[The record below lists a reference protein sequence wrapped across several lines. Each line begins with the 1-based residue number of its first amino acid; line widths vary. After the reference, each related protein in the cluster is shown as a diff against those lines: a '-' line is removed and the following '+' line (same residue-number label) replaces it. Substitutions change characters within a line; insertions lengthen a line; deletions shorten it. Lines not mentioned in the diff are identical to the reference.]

1 VTIDQAEPQAGAQ
14 SAVRRGTN
22 LPRMGDFNESVILD
36 AIRRAPEGLSR
47 VELAGAT
54 GLSAQTVS
62 NICRRLL
69 ESGLVAEAG
78 KKSGRAGKPR
88 TVLQI
93 VPGGRY
99 ALGVHLDP
107 AVITYVVLD
116 LAGRVVHS
124 LRRPTPAVVDQ
135 ESTIAA
141 MAETIDAVIDA
152 SGADRDRILG
162 LGIAVPGPI
171 DLASGSVVDPP
182 RLEGWGRVPLR
193 DRLAEATGLPVLM
206 DKDVIAAAVA
216 ERWAGAATHSGNFLF
231 FYLGAGSGM
240 GVVVDDVVLRGASGN
255 AGEVGGLDANCTT
268 RALVNEAVAAGVLDA
283 VPGRGPSVE
292 GEQLARLV
300 ELAAAGERGAQV
312 IIDRWARRVGTGV
325 AAAAALL
332 DSELVVFGGP
342 NWPLLSR
349 RFFATVEPMISSSPF
364 VDKMH
369 DIRVVSTHLGED
381 VGAVGAACL
390 VLDQTLSPQPQA
402 LLLG

>member
-1 VTIDQAEPQAGAQ
+1 
-14 SAVRRGTN
+14 
-22 LPRMGDFNESVILD
+22 MGDFNESVILD
-36 AIRRAPEGLSR
+36 AVRRSPEGLSR

-69 ESGLVAEAG
+69 DSGLVAEAG
-78 KKSGRAGKPR
+78 KKTGRAGKPR

-93 VPGGRY
+93 VPGSRY

-124 LRRPTPAVVDQ
+124 ARRPTPAVVDQ
-135 ESTIAA
+135 QSTLAA
-141 MAETIDAVIDA
+141 MSDTIDAVIEE

-162 LGIAVPGPI
+162 LGLAVPGPV
-171 DLASGSVVDPP
+171 DLATGSVVDPP
-182 RLEGWGRVPLR
+182 QLAGWGRVPLR

-216 ERWAGAATHSGNFLF
+216 ERWAGAAVHSGNFLF
-231 FYLGAGSGM
+231 FYLGTGSGM

-268 RALVNEAVAAGVLDA
+268 RALVHEAVAAGVLDGVT
-283 VPGRGPSVE
+283 VPPGPRAT
-292 GEQLARLV
+292 GEALGRLV
-300 ELAAAGERGAQV
+300 DLAAGGERGAQV
-312 IIDRWARRVGTGV
+312 IIDRWARRVGSGV

-342 NWPLLSR
+342 IWPLLSR
-349 RFFATVEPMISSSPF
+349 RFLATVEPMISSSPF

>member
-1 VTIDQAEPQAGAQ
+1 MTIDQSTEQ
-14 SAVRRGTN
+14 SAVQSAARRGTN

-36 AIRRAPEGLSR
+36 AIRRSPEGLSR

-69 ESGLVAEAG
+69 ETGLVAEAG

-93 VPGGRY
+93 VPEGRF

-107 AVITYVVLD
+107 AVVTYVVLD

-124 LRRPTPAVVDQ
+124 VRRHTPAVVDQ
-135 ESTIAA
+135 ESTIAD
-141 MAETIDAVIDA
+141 MSDTIEDVIEV

-162 LGIAVPGPI
+162 LGIAVPGPV

-182 RLEGWGRVPLR
+182 QLAGWGRVPLR

-231 FYLGAGSGM
+231 FYLGTGSGM

-268 RALVNEAVAAGVLDA
+268 RALVHEAVSAGVLPA
-283 VPGRGPSVE
+283 GLPSGPRAA
-292 GEQLARLV
+292 GEQLAQLV
-300 ELAAAGERGAQV
+300 DLAASGERGAQV
-312 IIDRWARRVGTGV
+312 IIDRWARRVGSGV

-342 NWPLLSR
+342 IWSLLSR
-349 RFFATVEPMISSSPF
+349 RFLATVEPMITSSPF

-369 DIRVVSTHLGED
+369 DIRVVSTHVGED